1 MYYLF
6 DLLITFLYL
15 WDNHLTKEI
24 QMPNDLTIADVQQ
37 LIRQEFDN
45 KLEEV
50 KRNQPVIT
58 TNGTQTAIDYRAVCD
73 FMSGQIF
80 DFCVTSDN
88 QEVRNFG
95 RDLCQQ
101 LAQRFNIPNRWNV

>member
-1 MYYLF
+1 
-6 DLLITFLYL
+6 
-15 WDNHLTKEI
+15 
-24 QMPNDLTIADVQQ
+24 MPNDLTIADVQQ
-37 LIRQEFDN
+37 LIRTEFN
-45 KLEEV
+45 NQVEEL

-58 TNGTQTAIDYRAVCD
+58 TDGQQTTIDYRSVCD

-88 QEVRNFG
+88 QEVRRFG

-101 LAQRFNIPNRWNV
+101 LAERFNIPNRWDIQR

>member
-1 MYYLF
+1 
-6 DLLITFLYL
+6 
-15 WDNHLTKEI
+15 
-24 QMPNDLTIADVQQ
+24 MPNDLTVADVQQ
-37 LIRQEFDN
+37 LIRQEFEN

-80 DFCVTSDN
+80 DFCITSEN
-88 QEVRNFG
+88 QEVREFG
-95 RDLCQQ
+95 KN
-101 LAQRFNIPNRWNV
+101 LALKLGEKFNIADRWNV

>member
-1 MYYLF
+1 
-6 DLLITFLYL
+6 
-15 WDNHLTKEI
+15 
-24 QMPNDLTIADVQQ
+24 MPNDLTIADVQQ
-37 LIRQEFDN
+37 LIRAEFSN
-45 KLEEV
+45 QVEEL

-58 TNGTQTAIDYRAVCD
+58 TNDNQTTIDYRAVCD

-88 QEVRNFG
+88 QEVRRFG

-101 LAQRFNIPNRWNV
+101 LAERFNIPNRWDM

>member
-1 MYYLF
+1 
-6 DLLITFLYL
+6 
-15 WDNHLTKEI
+15 
-24 QMPNDLTIADVQQ
+24 MPNDLTIADVQQ

-80 DFCVTSDN
+80 DFCITSDN
-88 QEVRNFG
+88 QEVREFG
-95 RDLCQQ
+95 KNLALQ
-101 LAQRFNIPNRWNV
+101 LGEKFNISDRWNV

>member
-1 MYYLF
+1 
-6 DLLITFLYL
+6 
-15 WDNHLTKEI
+15 
-24 QMPNDLTIADVQQ
+24 MPNDLTIADVQQ
-37 LIRQEFDN
+37 LIRTEFN
-45 KLEEV
+45 NQVEEL

-58 TNGTQTAIDYRAVCD
+58 TNDNQTTIDYRAVCD

-101 LAQRFNIPNRWNV
+101 LAERFNVPNRWNM

>member
-6 DLLITFLYL
+6 DMWITFLYL

-88 QEVRNFG
+88 QEVRRFG

-101 LAQRFNIPNRWNV
+101 LAERFNIPNRWDM

>member
-1 MYYLF
+1 
-6 DLLITFLYL
+6 
-15 WDNHLTKEI
+15 
-24 QMPNDLTIADVQQ
+24 MPNDLTIADVQQ
-37 LIRQEFDN
+37 IIRQEFDN
-45 KLEEV
+45 KLEEL
-50 KRNQPVIT
+50 KRNQPVIQT
-58 TNGTQTAIDYRAVCD
+58 DGTQTTIDYRSVCD

-101 LAQRFNIPNRWNV
+101 LAQRFNIPNRWDIQR